1 MEQDDLNKSHYKI
14 WERNPEI
21 SQSKEHTKK
30 STEFAISLLKLIIG
44 NLEKEVAT
52 FEGNDLTDYGLGS
65 FDCMLDIIYE
75 LNATISKLE
84 EKL

>member
-1 MEQDDLNKSHYKI
+1 MSSEGLNKSHYKI
-14 WERNPEI
+14 WEKNPEI

-44 NLEKEVAT
+44 NLEKEINT
-52 FEGNDLTDYGLGS
+52 FEGEDLTDYDLGT
-65 FDCMLDIIYE
+65 FDCMLDIIHE
-75 LNATISKLE
+75 LNDTISKLK

>member
-1 MEQDDLNKSHYKI
+1 MMEDLNKSHYKI

-44 NLEKEVAT
+44 NLEKEINT
-52 FEGNDLTDYGLGS
+52 FEGEDPTDYDLGIFDGMLNIINDLNT
-65 FDCMLDIIYE
+65 
-75 LNATISKLE
+75 TIGELE

>member
-1 MEQDDLNKSHYKI
+1 MMEDLNKSHYKI

-44 NLEKEVAT
+44 NLEKEINT
-52 FEGNDLTDYGLGS
+52 FEGEDLTDYDLGI
-65 FDCMLDIIYE
+65 FDGMLNIIND
-75 LNATISKLE
+75 LNTTIGKLE